1 MYLSYKREWTSE
13 QKSWPGRQDMF
24 GMRIPLA
31 GRSHA
36 GAAAVLALGLVC
48 AAWPAGRA
56 AAEYPDR
63 AIRIIVP
70 FAPGGSSD
78 ATARLLSGPL
88 SEALKQPVVIE
99 NRAGAG
105 GSIGIAQAAKAAPDG
120 YTLLVSSNAYVIN
133 SLLDKQ
139 QLYDPKKDFEFI
151 TEINSSPNL
160 LVANPKTGIKSFD
173 DLRKRATADQK
184 PFFYSTAGV
193 GTPSHLAGELLKIR
207 TGINIQH
214 VAYSGAGPATLAVL
228 GSDVPLAL
236 SSLSVVVA
244 QVKAGALVGVLQ
256 TGDTAWPGLTD
267 VPTVIDAKLPDAT
280 SDVFQAIFAPAG
292 TPKAIVERI
301 ERETLAILAKPDM
314 QEKMIKAG
322 FIITGKGSSALK
334 ARVDSDMAKYKE
346 VIDKAG
352 ITVR

>member
-1 MYLSYKREWTSE
+1 
-13 QKSWPGRQDMF
+13 MF
-24 GMRIPLA
+24 GMRIPSA
-31 GRSHA
+31 GSPNA
-36 GAAAVLALGLVC
+36 GAAQYRWPVVVLALGLVC

-56 AAEYPDR
+56 SAEYPER

-70 FAPGGSSD
+70 FAPGGSTD

-88 SEALKQPVVIE
+88 SEALKQPIVVE

-105 GSIGIAQAAKAAPDG
+105 GSIGIAFAAKAAPDG
-120 YTLLVSSNAYVIN
+120 YTLLVSSNAFVIN

-193 GTPSHLAGELLKIR
+193 GTPSHLAGELLKMR

-236 SSLSVVVA
+236 SSLSVVVS
-244 QVKAGALVGVLQ
+244 QVKAGALIGILQ
-256 TGDTAWPGLTD
+256 TGDTAWPGLSD

-292 TPKAIVERI
+292 TPKAITDRL
-301 ERETLAILAKPDM
+301 ERETMAILAKPEM
-314 QEKMIKAG
+314 QDKMIKAG
-322 FIITGKGSSALK
+322 FIITAKGSAGLK
-334 ARVDSDMAKYKE
+334 TRVDADIAKYKE

-352 ITVR
+352 ISVR